1 MVNRNQKNQNAL
13 NLFLNDYFGAF
24 LAIFLIA
31 FLVGCYF
38 FVIRPKYQDT
48 LSLVQANIE
57 QQQLIYQNS
66 AKKLA
71 NLKAL
76 AEIYKKISP
85 TDLQKFNSVLPDTYV
100 RERLFGELE
109 ELAGQGGWL
118 VTQISISPAE
128 DPSKALAP
136 TESTENIPGAGIS
149 DKKLGRVSLEITLS
163 AIDYAGLKSFL
174 KILETN
180 LRLFDVTDV
189 SFSPSESSAT
199 LVLTTYYYQTTP

>member
-1 MVNRNQKNQNAL
+1 MVNRTQKNQNAL
-13 NLFLNDYFGAF
+13 NLFLNTYFSAL
-24 LAIFLIA
+24 LALFLIV
-31 FLVGCYF
+31 FLLITYF
-38 FVIRPKYQDT
+38 FVIRPKYQET
-48 LSLVQANIE
+48 LALVQSNLE

-76 AEIYKKISP
+76 AELYKKISP
-85 TDLQKFNSVLPDTYV
+85 TDLQKFNSVLPDSYV

-118 VTQISISPAE
+118 VSKIVVTPAA
-128 DPSKALAP
+128 DPSLDVTP
-136 TESTENIPGAGIS
+136 PESIDYRPSANIKDP
-149 DKKLGRVSLEITLS
+149 KLVRVDLEIYLM

-180 LRLFDVTDV
+180 LRLLDVTAV
-189 SFSPSESSAT
+189 SFSPSESTAKIA
-199 LVLTTYYYQTTP
+199 LTTYYYQTTP

>member
-24 LAIFLIA
+24 LAVFLIL
-31 FLVGCYF
+31 FLVGAYF
-38 FVIRPKYQDT
+38 FVIRPKYQET

-85 TDLQKFNSVLPDTYV
+85 ADLQKFNSVLPDTYV

-118 VTQISISPAE
+118 VSKITVAPVA
-128 DPSKALAP
+128 DPSLDVVP
-136 TESTENIPGAGIS
+136 PESIDYRPSANIK
-149 DKKLGRVSLEITLS
+149 DQKLGRVDVEVYMM

-180 LRLFDVTDV
+180 LRLLDVTAV
-189 SFSPSESSAT
+189 SFSPSESTAKIA
-199 LVLTTYYYQTTP
+199 LTTYYYQTTP

>member
-24 LAIFLIA
+24 LAVFLIL
-31 FLVGCYF
+31 FLVGAYF
-38 FVIRPKYQDT
+38 FVIRPKYQET

-85 TDLQKFNSVLPDTYV
+85 TDLQKFNSVLPDAYV

-163 AIDYAGLKSFL
+163 AIDYAGLKNFL

-189 SFSPSESSAT
+189 SFSPAESSAT

>member
-24 LAIFLIA
+24 LAVFLIL
-31 FLVGCYF
+31 FLVGAYF
-38 FVIRPKYQDT
+38 FVIRPKYQET

-85 TDLQKFNSVLPDTYV
+85 ADLQKFNSVLPDAYV

-163 AIDYAGLKSFL
+163 AIDYAGLKNFL

-189 SFSPSESSAT
+189 SFSPAESSAT